1 MPHRPLLARRAAIA
15 LALCALCV
23 AGCSREPAGREEI
36 VLAAAASLRSVLPE
50 LIRTYEGKHQGVR
63 VTATYGASGDLKK
76 QVEGGAPIDAVI
88 FASGKPVDELIRD
101 HHADAESRV
110 VLAQNRLVLIGPSD
124 PARRRALTFATLGS
138 LPAGEKIAI
147 GDPGAVPAGQ
157 YAREFLQTLGTWSSI
172 EGRAVLGGDVAAV
185 LAYARR
191 GEVAAAI
198 VYATD
203 ARGVPEI
210 AVLDEAREG
219 APRIEVVGAV
229 VTGIGT
235 GTGTGTGAKSRSGAK
250 AFLGFMAST
259 EGQAVLG
266 SFGFLPP

>member
-1 MPHRPLLARRAAIA
+1 MPHRHLLARRAAIA
-15 LALCALCV
+15 LALCMLSALGL
-23 AGCSREPAGREEI
+23 AGCSREPAAREEI
-36 VLAAAASLRSVLPE
+36 MLAAAASLRSVLPE
-50 LIRTYEGKHQGVR
+50 LIRAYEGKHPGVR

-76 QVEGGAPIDAVI
+76 QVEGGAPIDGVI
-88 FASGKPVDELIRD
+88 FASGKPVDELVRS
-101 HHADAESRV
+101 HYADAESRT
-110 VLAQNRLVLIGPSD
+110 VLAQNRLVLVGPSD

-210 AVLDEAREG
+210 TVLDEAREG
-219 APRIEVVGAV
+219 APRVEVVGAV
-229 VTGIGT
+229 VTGT
-235 GTGTGTGAKSRSGAK
+235 GTKSRSGAK
-250 AFLGFMAST
+250 AFLAFMASP